1 MIEEELNRIYSETEK
16 ELFYCGFIEGIRF
29 LIGCMNQGIKLGLN
43 LRKYGFRGYGDK
55 NLEKEKYIKILCF
68 AKTSL
73 RSVCNI
79 FGGLGILINICYH
92 LILYLSYKYVNY
104 KSTKR
109 SGVVRRGETPPKEN
123 FYFLKFLSPYP
134 RNLKFFHRCR
144 KIIASPYLP
153 LIPFRQQSSLEE
165 VG

>member
-1 MIEEELNRIYSETEK
+1 MLPFNTISPQHPKPIRSTFFIKSFLSKNCKKSTNKSYITPEMIELMKKLVKVAT
-16 ELFYCGFIEGIRF
+16 
-29 LIGCMNQGIKLGLN
+29 LGLEPRPVAN
-43 LRKYGFRGYGDK
+43 KT
-55 NLEKEKYIKILCF
+55 YI
-68 AKTSL
+68 
-73 RSVCNI
+73 
-79 FGGLGILINICYH
+79 Y
-92 LILYLSYKYVNY
+92 ILYPSYKYVKY

-109 SGVVRRGETPPKEN
+109 SGVVRRGEAPPKEN